1 MFATKKQKR
10 STWQSRNLSGFTLV
24 ELLLVIAII
33 SVLATMSLGVLRN
46 AQDDAKA
53 AATQARITQIE
64 SLFAIQL
71 EDYEIRRL
79 PISNR
84 ELAAYVRANM
94 ATDEDGRMKVF
105 VQLQA
110 LRRQILMDIINSEI
124 PRAFFNDSTNPGRYS
139 LNTDVGGFPST
150 QRALGQDGG
159 VGIGFTEWLDNNYQN
174 PIVPDGPVLSER
186 LSDLKT
192 SGIKSFARLNDGDF
206 DLPGEYL
213 YAVLQRMDIDG
224 TPAVELIG
232 NAAVGNV
239 DGDPYPELID
249 AWGEP
254 LQLRIWQ
261 VDVKDSGE
269 FTGEAG
275 LYPDGVTPVIFE
287 DVDTL
292 DFDVIDEETSFPTGY
307 VPLNPQVPR
316 VVQQIRFQIVST
328 RIARQ
333 RGDTTDTVLDPR
345 DLL

>member
-46 AQDDAKA
+46 AQDNAKA

-64 SLFAIQL
+64 SLLAIQL

-79 PISNR
+79 PIGNR
-84 ELAAYVRANM
+84 ELAAYVIANM
-94 ATDEDGRMKVF
+94 ATDEDGRLKVF

-124 PRAFFNDSTNPGRYS
+124 PRAFFNDTTDPGRYS
-139 LNTDVGGFPST
+139 LNMDVGKFPSET
-150 QRALGQDGG
+150 PALGQDG
-159 VGIGFTEWLDNNYQN
+159 IGFKQWLDNNYTES
-174 PIVPDGPVLSER
+174 IGGLLLSDR
-186 LSDLKT
+186 LSNLRI
-192 SGIKSFARLNDGDF
+192 SGIESFKRLDVEDF

-232 NAAVGNV
+232 NAAIGNI
-239 DGDPYPELID
+239 DGDAHPELID

-261 VDVKDSGE
+261 VDVKDPGE
-269 FTGEAG
+269 LAG
-275 LYPDGVTPVIFE
+275 DPGRYADGSPVIFE

-292 DFDVIDEETSFPTGY
+292 DFDLIDEDTLFPTGY
-307 VPLNPQVPR
+307 VPLTAQIPR
-316 VVQQIRFQIVST
+316 SIQQIRFQVVST

-333 RGDTTDTVLDPR
+333 QGDTTDTVLDPR